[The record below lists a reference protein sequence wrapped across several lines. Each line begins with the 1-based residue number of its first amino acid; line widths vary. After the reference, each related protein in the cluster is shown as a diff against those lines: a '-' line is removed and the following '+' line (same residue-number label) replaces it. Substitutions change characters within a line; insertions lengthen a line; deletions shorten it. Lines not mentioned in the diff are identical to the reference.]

1 MQKKVRKCNKKG
13 IPYDKEAKRLLTQ
26 VDMVSYIMHEQI
38 DEYKNIP
45 LKDIKNY
52 LDIKKD
58 KRYIETLNPIDDT
71 VNGESIEYDVLIT
84 PRLPNSNEKIGLYID
99 LEAQNDTSPGYDLL
113 NRAMYYS
120 SRILSRQ
127 KGEAFTKADYN
138 IKKVYSIWICTN
150 PNKEMEDTIN
160 LYTFNEINI
169 IGNYTREKDYKYINI
184 IMINLGEGYDKNK
197 INLLNALKIVF
208 GKTNLEPRKQ
218 IEILKKD
225 YNINREEKE
234 VSHMSSLGEGLIYKG
249 RLEGKAEGKVIDVL
263 KASMRNIENKK
274 KERSVLE
281 GQS

>member
-1 MQKKVRKCNKKG
+1 MKEKT
-13 IPYDKEAKRLLTQ
+13 IIYDKEAKRLLTQ

-58 KRYIETLNPIDDT
+58 KRYIETLNPIDDS

-113 NRAMYYS
+113 KRAMYYS

-127 KGEAFTKADYN
+127 KGEAFTKSDYN

-197 INLLNALKIVF
+197 ISLLNALKIVF

-218 IEILKKD
+218 IEIAED
-225 YNINREEKE
+225 TVE
-234 VSHMSSLGEGLIYKG
+234 EGLWG
-249 RLEGKAEGKVIDVL
+249 TDQDDWVVWHMAGG
-263 KASMRNIENKK
+263 SG
-274 KERSVLE
+274 S
-281 GQS
+281 